1 MAEPLIQEM
10 QQLVGQ
16 WIEKNDWRTQELI
29 DWLQGF
35 GLPSARYEDEPF
47 QWLLRGV
54 PLAGERHHVEREFAL
69 RAATLLREQPD
80 TRPVGRRP
88 NEVRYNLLELC
99 AGLGVPDYL
108 ADPLYEMF
116 ERRALEQV
124 WRGIDLRVSLRRAL
138 IANQK
143 DNRLEN
149 VWQDML
155 SGRGHGWLLGDPYDG
170 FEGVRLQPHSAD
182 TRGDPDLDAIGRA
195 LAAMT
200 LHLADNIDRRAEFR
214 SLVARVMATYPGR
227 PSWPA
232 DLIEQAD
239 KNKLPTWAVSALP
252 SLFVRLSPESDS
264 SNSDVRYLV
273 WNVFIPILKRLNE
286 YFSVERTLCDAG
298 IVLEVRISR
307 DAEKELS
314 SASTLIEESRI
325 SNPYK
330 SYRVVV
336 QSSYESMI
344 KENGAVEGESI
355 SPEEDENSISA
366 LSKEEMALYRES
378 VLRDEPKVLSL
389 AVGVGGSSSYRITD
403 GPDK

>member
-88 NEVRYNLLELC
+88 NELLYNLLELC

-124 WRGIDLRVSLRRAL
+124 WRGIDLRISLRRAL

-155 SGRGHGWLLGDPYDG
+155 SGRGHQWLLGDPYDG

-182 TRGDPDLDAIGRA
+182 ARGDPDLDAIGRA
-195 LAAMT
+195 LAAMA
-200 LHLADNIDRRAEFR
+200 LHIADNIDRRAEFR
-214 SLVARVMATYPGR
+214 SLVTRLMATYPGR

-252 SLFVRLSPESDS
+252 SLFVRLSSESNS

-273 WNVFIPILKRLNE
+273 WNVFIPILKRLNGH
-286 YFSVERTLCDAG
+286 FSVERTLCDSG
-298 IVLEVRISR
+298 IVLDVRISR

-330 SYRVVV
+330 SYKVVV

-344 KENGAVEGESI
+344 KENGAVEAESI
-355 SPEEDENSISA
+355 SPEEDEKSISA

-378 VLRDEPKVLSL
+378 VLRDEPKVLSV
-389 AVGVGGSSSYRITD
+389 AVGVGGSPSYRITD
-403 GPDK
+403 RPDK